1 MTLTEK
7 LKKIINGLLASN
19 SHIENINIKAIIE
32 EIGIDDGYILRKA
45 TRRRILTVCYLKG
58 PEDTI

>member
-7 LKKIINGLLASN
+7 LKKIINGLLASD

-32 EIGIDDGYILRKA
+32 DICIDNGYILRKD
-45 TRRRILTVCYLKG
+45 TGRRILTICYLKG